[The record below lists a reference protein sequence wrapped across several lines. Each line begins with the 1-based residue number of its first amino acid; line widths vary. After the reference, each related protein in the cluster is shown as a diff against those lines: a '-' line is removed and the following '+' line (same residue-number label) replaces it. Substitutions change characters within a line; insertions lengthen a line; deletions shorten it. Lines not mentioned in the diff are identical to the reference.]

1 MSTEKM
7 IEITAVLKMVEELA
21 YEFEAV
27 VTVPESVA
35 DDPEALT
42 EYLVG
47 HEELWRDQVH
57 GADREVTDVNESPLS
72 KGKWLKVLQSDT
84 P

>member
-1 MSTEKM
+1 MSTEKL

-27 VTVPESVA
+27 VKVPVSVA

-47 HEELWRDQVH
+47 HEELWSGQVQE
-57 GADREVTDVNESPLS
+57 ADRGVKDVSESPLS